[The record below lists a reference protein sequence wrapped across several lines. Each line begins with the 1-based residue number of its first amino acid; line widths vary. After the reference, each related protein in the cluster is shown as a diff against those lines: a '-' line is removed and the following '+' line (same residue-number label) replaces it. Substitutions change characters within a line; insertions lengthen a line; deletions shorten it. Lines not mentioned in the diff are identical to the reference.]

1 MIIYGK
7 NPIEEALNY
16 DRKIYEVY
24 TSLSQNDVLI
34 KKALSRG
41 IKVTFLDKKTMN
53 KRFDGAHQGVGANVH
68 DYEYT
73 LLVDALEKPGRKL
86 FLMLDSITDPHNM
99 GAIIRSA
106 EAFGV
111 SGIIFPKDRSAT
123 INATAVKV
131 STGAIEHIDLIQVV
145 NLHQTMRTLKDQ
157 NIWVIGLDLDAES
170 TLEDVYVDTD
180 LCLVLGNEG
189 KGMRPLVKKTCDT
202 LVKIP
207 MNGKV
212 NSLNVSV
219 SAGVA
224 LYDVVSRRKG

>member
-86 FLMLDSITDPHNM
+86 FLMLD
-99 GAIIRSA
+99 
-106 EAFGV
+106 
-111 SGIIFPKDRSAT
+111 
-123 INATAVKV
+123 
-131 STGAIEHIDLIQVV
+131 
-145 NLHQTMRTLKDQ
+145 
-157 NIWVIGLDLDAES
+157 
-170 TLEDVYVDTD
+170 
-180 LCLVLGNEG
+180 
-189 KGMRPLVKKTCDT
+189 
-202 LVKIP
+202 
-207 MNGKV
+207 
-212 NSLNVSV
+212 
-219 SAGVA
+219 
-224 LYDVVSRRKG
+224 

>member
-16 DRKIYEVY
+16 ERKIYEVF
-24 TSLSQNDVLI
+24 TSLSEHNPLI
-34 KKALSRG
+34 KKALSRD

-53 KRFDGAHQGVGANVH
+53 KRFEGSHQGIGANVQ
-68 DYEYT
+68 DYEYKS
-73 LLVDALEKPGRKL
+73 LEEVVNQEGRKL
-86 FLMLDSITDPHNM
+86 FLMLDSITDPHNL
-99 GAIIRSA
+99 GAILRSA

-111 SGIIFPKDRSAT
+111 TAIILPKDRSASL
-123 INATAVKV
+123 NATVVKV
-131 STGAIEHIDLIQVV
+131 SAGAIEHVSLIEVV
-145 NLHQTMRTLKDQ
+145 NLHQTMRTMKDH
-157 NIWVIGLDLDAES
+157 NIWVIGLDLDTDS

-189 KGMRPLVKKTCDT
+189 KGLRPLIKKTCDT

-224 LYDVVSRRKG
+224 LYDVVSRRQG

>member
-16 DRKIYEVY
+16 DRKIYEVF
-24 TSLSQNDVLI
+24 TSLSEHDTLI
-34 KKALSRG
+34 KKAKNKG
-41 IKVTFLDKKTMN
+41 IKVTFLDKKTMH
-53 KRFDGAHQGVGANVH
+53 KRFEGSHQGIGANVQ
-68 DYEYT
+68 DYEYKT
-73 LLVDALEKPGRKL
+73 LEEVMNQEGRQL
-86 FLMLDSITDPHNM
+86 FLMLDSITDPHNL
-99 GAIIRSA
+99 GAILRSA

-111 SGIIFPKDRSAT
+111 TGIILPKDRSAS
-123 INATAVKV
+123 INATVVKV
-131 STGAIEHIDLIQVV
+131 SAGAIEHVNLIEVV
-145 NLHQTMRTLKDQ
+145 NLHQTMRTLKER
-157 NIWVIGLDLDAES
+157 NVWVIGLDLDTDA

-189 KGMRPLVKKTCDT
+189 KGMRPLIRKTCDT
-202 LVKIP
+202 LVRIP

-224 LYDVVSRRKG
+224 LYDVVSRRQG

>member
-16 DRKIYEVY
+16 DREIYEVF
-24 TSLSQNDVLI
+24 TSLSENDKLI
-34 KKALSRG
+34 KKAKNKG
-41 IKVTFLDKKTMN
+41 IKITFLDKKTMN
-53 KRFDGAHQGVGANVH
+53 RRFEGAHQGIGANVRDY
-68 DYEYT
+68 DYEP
-73 LLVDALEKPGRKL
+73 LEEALNQEGRKL
-86 FLMLDSITDPHNM
+86 FLMLDSITDPHNL
-99 GAIIRSA
+99 GAILRSA

-111 SGIIFPKDRSAT
+111 TGVILPKDRSAQ
-123 INATAVKV
+123 INATVVKV
-131 STGAIEHIDLIQVV
+131 SAGSIEHVKLIQVV
-145 NLHQTMRTLKDQ
+145 NLHQTIRTLKEK
-157 NIWVIGLDLDAES
+157 NIWVIGLDLDTDS

-189 KGMRPLVKKTCDT
+189 KGMRPLVRKSCDT

-224 LYDVVSRRKG
+224 LYDVVSRRNG